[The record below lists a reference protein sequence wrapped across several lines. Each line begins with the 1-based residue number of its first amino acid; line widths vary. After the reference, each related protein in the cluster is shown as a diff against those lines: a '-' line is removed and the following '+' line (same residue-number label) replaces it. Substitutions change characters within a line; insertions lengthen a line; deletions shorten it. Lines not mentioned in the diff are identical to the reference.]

1 MCPTQQQQNQPQQ
14 PGVGDSAPRQ
24 PLLTPLQWGGGENP
38 PFQQQQQ
45 QQLQN
50 AGFVMPYVQ
59 PTTGFA
65 PQQTTTPGTMQ
76 PPQVPPGL
84 QAPQQ
89 VFPTQGFTQQ
99 NPFSPTQ
106 GMALQQPFQ
115 VQQTPSGF
123 QTSGP
128 PQPFQ
133 QTMAMQPYP
142 SPFPPQQGMGNFPML
157 QYPQN
162 MMGFYA
168 GPAQQTWT
176 QASSL
181 SAPPQINA
189 MEVDDDVSRSST
201 RHRSNQP
208 SSCLPMTTDMK

>member
-1 MCPTQQQQNQPQQ
+1 MHVHTRHVLKTMRSAQQQQNWPQQ
-14 PGVGDSAPRQ
+14 PGIGDSALRQ
-24 PLLTPLQWGGGENP
+24 PLLTLSQWEGGENP

-50 AGFVMPYVQ
+50 TGFAMPYTQ

-89 VFPTQGFTQQ
+89 AFPTQRFTQQ

-115 VQQTPSGF
+115 VQQTLSGF

-142 SPFPPQQGMGNFPML
+142 SPFFPQLGMSNFPML

-176 QASSL
+176 QAL
-181 SAPPQINA
+181 SPLAPPQITA
-189 MEVDDDVSRSST
+189 MEVDDDTS
-201 RHRSNQP
+201 
-208 SSCLPMTTDMK
+208 